1 MIDNK
6 KKLISRRKLIGG
18 MGKLAYVAPTLTLFS
33 VVANAQVGSP
43 PCPPTDP
50 GCPIPGA
57 PANQKSRT
65 ESRLKKKPKK

>member
-6 KKLISRRKLIGG
+6 KKVISRRKLLGG
-18 MGKLAYVAPTLTLFS
+18 MGKMAYVAPTLTLFS

-50 GCPIPGA
+50 CTPEA
-57 PANQKSRT
+57 PAEQKART
-65 ESRLKKKPKK
+65 ESRLKKKSKD